1 MDKTYQPNQ
10 IESHWY
16 KQWEE
21 KGYFTPQGEGD
32 AYSIV
37 IPPPNVT
44 GRLHMGHG
52 FQNAIMDALI
62 RYQRMLGKKTLWQ
75 VGTDHAG
82 IATQMVVERQLAR
95 QGLTRHDLGR
105 EKFVEKVWEWKQESG
120 DIITQQ
126 IRRLGS
132 SLDWSRERFT
142 MDPKFSKVV
151 EKVFIEL
158 YDEKLIYRG
167 NRLVNW
173 DPKLH
178 TAVSDLE
185 VLSEEE
191 DGFLW
196 HFRYPLA
203 DGATTSKGDNFITIA
218 TTRPETLLGDS
229 AVAVNPTDERYSDL
243 IGKFVL
249 LPLCERRI
257 PIVADDYVDAAFGTG
272 CVKITPAHDFNDY
285 EVGKRHNLEIINI
298 FTPDAAIND
307 NAPPA
312 YRGLDRFDARK
323 KVVADIEALGL
334 LEKIDPH
341 KLKVPRGDRTNAVI
355 EPYLTN
361 QWYVAVQSLAEP
373 AIKAVEDGSIQFVPK
388 NWENTYFSWMRDIQD
403 WCISRQLWWGHRI
416 PAWYD
421 EQGNI
426 YVAND
431 EAAARAKYSLSP
443 DLALKQDE
451 DVLDTWFS
459 SALWTFATLDWP
471 DDKET
476 MKTFHPT
483 DVLVTGFDIIFF
495 WVARMIMMTLKFTG
509 EIPFKTVYITG
520 LVKDENGQKMSKS
533 KGNILDPIDLIDGI
547 GLEDLV
553 TKRTSDLMQ
562 PQLEQKIAKYT
573 RASFP
578 EGIPAYGTDALRFTF
593 YSLASTGRDIKF
605 DLNRM
610 EGYRNFCN
618 KIWNA
623 SRYVLMNTEEK
634 GIIFHQG
641 KQEALRKQNYFSLAD
656 RWIMSRFQRT
666 VQQLHEHMAV
676 YRFDLLSQTLYDFF
690 WNEYCDWYL
699 ELSKPVLWDEENHPD
714 HAQTTRLTLLSV
726 LESSLRLCHPLMP
739 YITEEIWQ
747 RVSPLLDLRTEGEDK
762 SLMMQSYPMQDASLI
777 DEQAEADIDWVK
789 GIILG
794 IRNIRGEMDIA
805 PGKAIPVLLRNGSS
819 EDHRRLEE
827 NRLFLIKLAKM
838 ADIRFLESD
847 ETAPMCATQLHGNIE
862 ILVPLAGLIDKAAE
876 AARLEKEIAK
886 LEKNLAGIVAKL
898 SNAKFVDN
906 APQEIVDTERE
917 RQRSNESAIAALN
930 EKLAMIR
937 AMD

>member
-52 FQNAIMDALI
+52 FQNALMDALI

-82 IATQMVVERQLAR
+82 IATQMVVERQLAAKDTTR
-95 QGLTRHDLGR
+95 QELGR
-105 EKFVEKVWEWKQESG
+105 DKFLEKVWDWKQESG

-132 SLDWSRERFT
+132 SMDWSRERFT

-173 DPKLH
+173 DPTLH
-178 TAVSDLE
+178 TAISDLE

-203 DGATTSKGDNFITIA
+203 DDAKTATGDTYITIA
-218 TTRPETLLGDS
+218 TTRPETLLGDT
-229 AVAVNPTDERYSDL
+229 AVAVNPTDPRYTNL
-243 IGKFVL
+243 IGKSVL
-249 LPLCERRI
+249 LPLCDRRI
-257 PIVADDYVDAAFGTG
+257 PIIADDYVDAAFGTG

-285 EVGKRHNLEIINI
+285 EVGKRHDLEVINI
-298 FTPDAAIND
+298 LTADAAIND
-307 NAPPA
+307 NAPAA
-312 YRGLDRFDARK
+312 YQGLDRFDARK

-341 KLKVPRGDRTNAVI
+341 KLKVPRGDRSNTVI

-361 QWYVAVQSLAEP
+361 QWYVAVQSLADP
-373 AIKAVEDGSIQFVPK
+373 AIKAVEDGDIQFVPK
-388 NWENTYFSWMRDIQD
+388 NWENTYFAWMRDIQD

-421 EQGNI
+421 DQGNI
-426 YVAND
+426 YVASD
-431 EAAARAKYSLSP
+431 EAAVRAKYELSP
-443 DLALKQDE
+443 DLALHQDE

-471 DDKET
+471 DDKEM

-509 EIPFKTVYITG
+509 EIPFKTVYIHG
-520 LVKDENGQKMSKS
+520 LVRDENGQKMSKS
-533 KGNILDPIDLIDGI
+533 KGNVLDPIDLIDGI

-578 EGIPAYGTDALRFTF
+578 DGITAYGTDALRFTF

-634 GIIFHQG
+634 GIVFHQA
-641 KQEALRKQNYFSLAD
+641 KQDALRERDYFSLAD

-666 VQQLHEHMAV
+666 VEQAHEHFAT
-676 YRFDLLSQTLYDFF
+676 YRFDLLAQALYDFF

-739 YITEEIWQ
+739 FITEEIWQ
-747 RVSPLLDLRTEGEDK
+747 RISPLLDMRAQDEDK
-762 SLMMQSYPMQDASLI
+762 SLMMQAYPQVDKTLI
-777 DEQAEADIDWVK
+777 DAEAEADIDWVK
-789 GIILG
+789 GIIIG
-794 IRNIRGEMDIA
+794 IRNIRGEMDIS
-805 PGKAIPVLLRNGSS
+805 PGKAIPVLLRNGSP
-819 EDHRRLEE
+819 EDRRRLEQ
-827 NRLFLIKLAKM
+827 NRLFLIKLAKL
-838 ADIRFLESD
+838 ADITYLESAD
-847 ETAPMCATQLHGNIE
+847 EAPMCATQLHGDVE

-886 LEKNLAGIVAKL
+886 LEKNLAGINGKL

-906 APQEIVDTERE
+906 APKEIVDTERE
-917 RQRSNESAIAALN
+917 RARNNEAAIAALN
-930 EKLAMIR
+930 EKLAMIN

>member
-52 FQNAIMDALI
+52 FQNALMDALI

-82 IATQMVVERQLAR
+82 IATQMVVERQLAAKNTTR
-95 QGLTRHDLGR
+95 QELGR
-105 EKFVEKVWEWKQESG
+105 DKFLEKVWDWKQESG

-132 SLDWSRERFT
+132 SMDWSRERFT

-173 DPKLH
+173 DPTLH
-178 TAVSDLE
+178 TAISDLE

-203 DGATTSKGDNFITIA
+203 DGATTATGDTYITIA
-218 TTRPETLLGDS
+218 TTRPETLLGDT
-229 AVAVNPTDERYSDL
+229 AVAVNPTDPRYTNL
-243 IGKFVL
+243 IGKSVL
-249 LPLCERRI
+249 LPLCDRRI
-257 PIVADDYVDAAFGTG
+257 PIIADDYVDAEFGTG

-285 EVGKRHNLEIINI
+285 EVGKRHDLEVINI
-298 FTPDAAIND
+298 LTADAAIND
-307 NAPPA
+307 NAPAA
-312 YRGLDRFDARK
+312 YQGLDRFDARK

-334 LEKIDPH
+334 LQKIDPH
-341 KLKVPRGDRTNAVI
+341 KLKVPRGDRSNTVI

-361 QWYVAVQSLAEP
+361 QWYVAVQSLADP
-373 AIKAVEDGSIQFVPK
+373 AIKAVEDGDIQFVPK
-388 NWENTYFSWMRDIQD
+388 NWENTYFAWMRDIQD

-421 EQGNI
+421 DQGNI
-426 YVAND
+426 YVASD
-431 EAAARAKYSLSP
+431 EAAVRAKYELSP
-443 DLALKQDE
+443 DLALHQDE

-471 DDKET
+471 DDKEM

-509 EIPFKTVYITG
+509 EIPFKTVYIHG
-520 LVKDENGQKMSKS
+520 LVRDENGQKMSKS
-533 KGNILDPIDLIDGI
+533 KGNVLDPIDLIDGI

-578 EGIPAYGTDALRFTF
+578 DGITAYGTDALRFTF

-634 GIIFHQG
+634 GIVFHQA
-641 KQEALRKQNYFSLAD
+641 KQDALRERDYFSLAD

-666 VQQLHEHMAV
+666 VEQAHEHFAT
-676 YRFDLLSQTLYDFF
+676 YRFDLLAQALYDFF

-739 YITEEIWQ
+739 FITEEIWQ
-747 RVSPLLDLRTEGEDK
+747 RISPLLDMRAQDEDK
-762 SLMMQSYPMQDASLI
+762 SLMMQAYPQVDKTLI
-777 DEQAEADIDWVK
+777 DAEAEADIDWVK
-789 GIILG
+789 GIIIG
-794 IRNIRGEMDIA
+794 IRNIRGEMDIS
-805 PGKAIPVLLRNGSS
+805 PGKAIPVLLRNGSP
-819 EDHRRLEE
+819 EDRRRLEQ
-827 NRLFLIKLAKM
+827 NRLFLIKLAKL
-838 ADIRFLESD
+838 ADITYLESAD
-847 ETAPMCATQLHGNIE
+847 EAPMCATQLHGDVE

-886 LEKNLAGIVAKL
+886 LEKNLAGINGKL

-906 APQEIVDTERE
+906 APKEIVDTERE
-917 RQRSNESAIAALN
+917 RARNNEAAIAALN
-930 EKLAMIR
+930 EKLAMIN